1 MAPRS
6 VHLLGTPC
14 ITPDGA
20 GGLARGRK
28 PWAIVAYLALEVR
41 PVTRDELISLLFADA
56 ADPGAALRWN
66 LGQARR
72 VLGEADSLRG
82 QLLTLPA
89 TVTVDV
95 TSVVR
100 GRWPGAVA
108 LPGLGHELL
117 EGMQFPGCSMFEM
130 WLVGARRRLAAATEA
145 ILHEA
150 AVASLAAGKA
160 EDAAGFA
167 AQLVALAPLVDAHH
181 ELLIRAYVMAGDE
194 NAARRHLEA
203 AVRLFRAEI
212 GSDPAPPVFLAAEA
226 TRRRARLEPSA
237 ARTRALLAAGRTQ
250 AAAGSLET
258 ALRVLNEAC
267 NEASATGDVHLQAA
281 AQFELGAA
289 LAGAGS
295 ARHQEAELALFSA
308 IELATQT
315 GDQRIAAAA
324 YRHLA
329 ASELFRGAYGRV
341 IAWLD
346 EAERLHDGSDDER
359 VELSAIR
366 GAALLD
372 LGERF
377 RALEEMRRGIDA
389 DPGESHY
396 FLPLLLTH
404 TGRAYMLGGELTLAR
419 KRLERSRQLIA
430 ERAWAGLSAA
440 PLSLLG
446 HIAVLEDNLGQAA
459 DLLETAFE
467 SACQADDPCWE
478 TWSAHGLARLASARG
493 ETTTALTRYADTIY
507 RSSPQRGGHL
517 WSRVWALVDAA
528 ATARIAGD
536 ERAGAWYR
544 EALET
549 AQRTGMSDHLT
560 ALSSTRPSSN

>member
-1 MAPRS
+1 MTLRS
-6 VHLLGTPC
+6 VHLLGPPS
-14 ITPDGA
+14 ITPGGA
-20 GGLARGRK
+20 GAPVRGRK
-28 PWAIVAYLALEVR
+28 PWAIVAYLALEAR
-41 PVTRDELISLLFADA
+41 PVSRDELISLLFADA

-72 VLGEADSLRG
+72 LLGEAASLRG
-82 QLLTLPA
+82 QQLTLPPA
-89 TVTVDV
+89 VTVDV

-108 LPGLGHELL
+108 LPGLGRELL
-117 EGMQFPGCSMFEM
+117 EGMQFPGCPMFEM

-160 EDAAGFA
+160 GEAAGFA
-167 AQLVALAPLVDAHH
+167 VQLVALAPLVDAHH
-181 ELLIRAYVMAGDE
+181 ELLIRAYVAAGDE
-194 NAARRHLEA
+194 NAARRHLET
-203 AVRLFRAEI
+203 AVRLFRAEL
-212 GSDPAPPVFLAAEA
+212 GCDPAPPVFLAAEA
-226 TRRRARLEPSA
+226 ARRRARPEPSA

-258 ALRVLNEAC
+258 ALRILNEAC
-267 NEASATGDVHLQAA
+267 REAAAAGDLHLQAV

-295 ARHQEAELALFSA
+295 ARHQAAELALFTA
-308 IELATQT
+308 VELATRA
-315 GDQRIAAAA
+315 GDRRIAAAA

-329 ASELFRGAYGRV
+329 AAELFRGGYGRV

-346 EAERLHDGSDDER
+346 EAERLHDGSDAER

-372 LGERF
+372 LGERS
-377 RALEEMRRGIDA
+377 RALEEMHRGIDA
-389 DPGESHY
+389 DPDESHV

-404 TGRAYMLGGELTLAR
+404 AGRAHMLSGELAPAR
-419 KRLERSRQLIA
+419 KRLEHSRQLIA

-446 HIAVLEDNLGQAA
+446 HIAVLEEDLGQAA
-459 DLLETAFE
+459 DLLDTAFE
-467 SACQADDPCWE
+467 SACQAGDPCWE
-478 TWSAHGLARLASARG
+478 TWSAHGRARLASARG
-493 ETTTALTRYADTIY
+493 DTATALTRYADTID
-507 RSSPQRGGHL
+507 RSNPQRGGHL
-517 WSRVWALVDAA
+517 WSRVWALADAA
-528 ATARIAGD
+528 VTARTAGD
-536 ERAGAWYR
+536 ERAGAWHR

-549 AQRTGMSDHLT
+549 AQRTGMSDHVA
-560 ALSSTRPSSN
+560 ALVSTQP